1 MYKRNHYKK
10 RPTGYRSG
18 LEERMADHLGVL
30 GVNFQYESVVIP
42 YLKPQKPSRYT
53 PDFLLSNGIFIET
66 KGLFGAA
73 DRAKHLLVRE
83 QNPQYDI
90 RFIFQRSSQKL
101 YKGSKTSYADW
112 CNANG
117 FRWAEG
123 GIPKSWLS
131 EKPKPWVKEL
141 TVSAKSRKVE
151 A

>member
-1 MYKRNHYKK
+1 MYRRNHFKK
-10 RPTGYRSG
+10 RHTGYRSG
-18 LEERMADHLGVL
+18 LEERMADHLKTVGVT
-30 GVNFQYESVVIP
+30 FAYESHTIP

-53 PDFLLSNGIFIET
+53 PDFLLPNGIFLET

-112 CNANG
+112 CNANK

-123 GIPKSWLS
+123 GVPKSWLA
-131 EKPKPWVKEL
+131 EPRKEWL
-141 TVSAKSRKVE
+141 TKLGKTG
-151 A
+151 